1 MNNYMY
7 LNPWNDLLNTI
18 RDMLQGWVLS
28 NLQDMLTT
36 MNEKVGEIATELAA
50 DPSAWQGGT
59 IFSLIVNIAEQ
70 VALPIA
76 GIAFTFVI
84 IWELISMLTMSNT
97 LGDVDIVSVI
107 IKWLLKSLVAAWF
120 IANSLTICN
129 CFFGMGADMVNKT
142 KIVFDAH
149 VSSVTNENGQAIQKF
164 FNDNFN
170 TETDATAKELGQLL
184 SLGILTVL
192 MNLAM
197 KVMSILITIVL
208 YSRMISIY
216 LHCAVAPIPIAT
228 ITNRN
233 MNTTG
238 INFLKSVFALAVQ
251 GFLMMICVAIYGA
264 LLANCIDPTT
274 VVIDLDSN
282 PVQHIEVLN
291 KCLLQCVGFSVLL
304 VYVMFQTDRITKT
317 IFCIQ

>member
-1 MNNYMY
+1 MNNYMF
-7 LNPWNDLLNTI
+7 LGILDDLLNTI

-36 MNEKVGEIATELAA
+36 MNEKVGEVATELAS
-50 DPSAWQGGT
+50 DPSTWQGGT

-76 GIAFTFVI
+76 GIVFTFVI

-142 KIVFDAH
+142 KTVFDAH
-149 VSSVTNENGQAIQKF
+149 ISSVTNNNGSAIQKF

-170 TETDATAKELGQLL
+170 TETDATTAELGQLL
-184 SLGILTVL
+184 SLGILTVI

-264 LLANCIDPTT
+264 LLKNCIDPTS
-274 VVIDLDSN
+274 IKINLDKN
-282 PVQHIEVLN
+282 PVQHLEVLN

-317 IFCIQ
+317 IFSIQ

>member
-1 MNNYMY
+1 MSYMF
-7 LNPWNDLLNTI
+7 LGWQADIMNTI

-36 MNEKVGEIATELAA
+36 LNEKVGEIATELAA
-50 DPSAWQGGT
+50 DPTTWQGGT
-59 IFSLIVNIAEQ
+59 IFNLIVNIAEQ

-76 GIAFTFVI
+76 GIVFTFVI

-142 KIVFDAH
+142 NTVFSAQ
-149 VSSVTNENGQAIQKF
+149 VSSVTNENGQAIQDF

-170 TETDATAKELGQLL
+170 TEEDATSDELGQLL
-184 SLGILTVL
+184 ALGILTVI

-208 YSRMISIY
+208 YSRMITIY

-228 ITNRN
+228 VTNRN

-264 LLANCIDPTT
+264 LLANCIDPST
-274 VVIDLDSN
+274 VTVDLETN
-282 PVQHIEVLN
+282 PTQHLEVLN
-291 KCLLQCVGFSVLL
+291 QCLLQCVGLSVLL

-317 IFCIQ
+317 IFSIQ